1 VAAGEAL
8 LPKTN
13 AEAANCERELWDS
26 FKQLPCLLTLELP
39 VPRFTVR
46 QVLELKPGVVVDTG
60 WSQAT
65 DMPLRV
71 NGELLAWSEFEI
83 VDDGYGV
90 RITELT

>member
-1 VAAGEAL
+1 MAAGEAI

-13 AEAANCERELWDS
+13 KETASSEQDLWNS
-26 FKQLPCLLTLELP
+26 FKQLPCFLTLELP
-39 VPRFTVR
+39 VPRFTVG
-46 QVLELKPGVVVDTG
+46 QVLELKPGTVVDTQ

-65 DMPLRV
+65 DIPLRL

-83 VDDGYGV
+83 VDDRYGV

>member
-1 VAAGEAL
+1 VVAGETAL
-8 LPKTN
+8 AKTN
-13 AEAANCERELWDS
+13 AEKVDSQRELWSS
-26 FKQLPCLLTLELP
+26 FQQLPCYITLELP

-46 QVLELKPGVVVDTG
+46 QILDLKVGAVVDTQ

-65 DMPLRV
+65 DLPLRV

-83 VDDGYGV
+83 VDDRYGV